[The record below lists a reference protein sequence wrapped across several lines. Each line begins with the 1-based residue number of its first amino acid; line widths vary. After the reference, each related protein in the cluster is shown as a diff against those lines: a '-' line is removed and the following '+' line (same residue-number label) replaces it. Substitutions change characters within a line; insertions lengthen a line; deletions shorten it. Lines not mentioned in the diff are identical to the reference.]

1 MKQVT
6 VTKGYSQTISQDYYS
21 YKFTASLTET
31 FEVQND
37 EELNQK
43 SQELFQKCINMV
55 NTDIA
60 SVFGGRK

>member
-6 VTKGYSQTISQDYYS
+6 VTKGYSQTISQDYNS
-21 YKFTASLTET
+21 YKFTVTLTET
-31 FEVQND
+31 FEVETE

-43 SQELFQKCINMV
+43 SQELFQKCINMI

-60 SVFGGRK
+60 SVLGGKR

>member
-6 VTKGYSQTISQDYYS
+6 VTKGYSQTISQDYNS
-21 YKFTASLTET
+21 YKFSVSLTET
-31 FEVQND
+31 FEVAND

-43 SQELFQKCINMV
+43 SAELFQKCVSMV

-60 SVFGGRK
+60 SVFGGKR

>member
-6 VTKGYSQTISQDYYS
+6 VTKGYSQTISQDYNS
-21 YKFTASLTET
+21 YKFTVTLTET
-31 FEVQND
+31 FEVSSE

-43 SQELFQKCINMV
+43 SQELFKKCIDMV

>member
-1 MKQVT
+1 MKQVE
-6 VTKGYSQTISQDYYS
+6 VTKGYSQTISQDYNS

-31 FEVQND
+31 FEVETE

-55 NTDIA
+55 NADIA

>member
-6 VTKGYSQTISQDYYS
+6 VTKGYSQTISQDYNS

-55 NTDIA
+55 NADIA